1 MKTEQNPN
9 PHNPDAED
17 KVIASCLLP
26 GDTSIFDSVSAIV
39 TADDFYTQ
47 KGRIVFEAISKL
59 ASEDKPLDEIS
70 LQEALKGTDG
80 LDVVGG
86 VPGILA
92 LMDCATT
99 ELQAVHCAKLIAE
112 KSNLRSL
119 IRHCRIARED
129 AETESIEFKDIRSK
143 LESGITEIDS
153 KDSKELTIGESV
165 DEIVEDIRRIKSGE
179 FVSKVVRT
187 GIDELDGFLGS
198 GGIAPGE
205 VFTLAAPTSCGKS
218 AFALYLAITAMQKQE
233 VPVAYFSLEMPQKQL
248 VKRMIQ
254 SLSGVNHKSIEDGS
268 ATPTHEVMY
277 HKATKDVRD
286 LKLYTSH
293 QVSGADDLA
302 SQCRYL
308 VRKKGVRMIVIDY
321 LQLIPFGSGKISK
334 CEGIANISHK
344 IKQIAIDLDV
354 AIILLAQVNRE
365 GAKRDGGLS
374 IYDLKDSG
382 DIENDAD
389 VVFMMWPYKD
399 DVDASKGSDDR
410 GPYTGLY
417 YKLAKNRE
425 GERDIGGFLKFYHC
439 TGRFA

>member
-1 MKTEQNPN
+1 MKTENPI
-9 PHNPDAED
+9 PHNSDAED

-26 GDTSIFDSVSAIV
+26 GDTSIFDSISAIV
-39 TADDFYTQ
+39 TADDFYTPR
-47 KGRIVFEAISKL
+47 GRIVFKAISKL
-59 ASEDKPLDEIS
+59 AGEDKPLDEIS
-70 LQEALKGTDG
+70 LQEALKGSEDA
-80 LDVVGG
+80 DIVGG
-86 VPGILA
+86 VQGILS

-99 ELQAVHCAKLIAE
+99 ELQAIHCAKLVAE

-119 IRHCRIARED
+119 IRQCRIAKED
-129 AETESIEFKDIRSK
+129 AEMESKDFKDIRSA
-143 LESGITEIDS
+143 LEGAITDIDC
-153 KDSKELTIGESV
+153 KDSEVTTIDDSV
-165 DEIVEDIRRIKSGE
+165 DEILEDVRRIQSGE

-187 GIDELDGFLGS
+187 GIAELDGLLGS

-218 AFALYLAITAMQKQE
+218 AFALFLATKAMQSQK

-254 SLSGVNHKSIEDGS
+254 SLSGVNHKSIEDRT

-277 HKATKDVRD
+277 HKATKDVRE
-286 LKLYTSH
+286 LELHTSH

-302 SQCRYL
+302 SQCRHL

-321 LQLIPFGSGKISK
+321 LQLIPFGSGKVSK
-334 CEGIANISHK
+334 AEGIANISHK
-344 IKQIAIDLDV
+344 VKQIAIDLDV
-354 AIILLAQVNRE
+354 AIVLLAQVNRE

-425 GERDIGGFLKFYHC
+425 GERDVGGFLKFYHC